1 MKQKKSP
8 ATTGPT
14 TQKHSDNT
22 IISDSQYETS
32 TLERHL
38 IWALCYEAKFREL
51 FPDVYRS
58 DFQRK
63 ELYDF
68 LADHYRKGT
77 DETELIK
84 DFRQH
89 FPTVVETIDKEH
101 HESLPSYYAL
111 LEDVRRESEEL
122 LRERLLTLRNPDDA
136 IKEVERFNA
145 DRHGIKK
152 AKVKFYNALELREM
166 SKAFKPLQWL
176 IPNLIQSGLVILA
189 GTHKSGKS
197 FFNLQ
202 LAYEIALG
210 GDVLG
215 YPHPVDSGQTL
226 FLDLEV
232 SKELTWERL
241 EQIAEKRSGVLPKGL
256 TIQNYEFLREADDVA
271 SRFQE
276 VEAWIKA
283 QPNPKLVIIDTKQA
297 FLGAED
303 DPKGRE
309 SDYAAAVRTLTPFRD
324 LANKYNITVLLTHH
338 TNKGS
343 KYTDPFDRVLG
354 SSGIAATADETL
366 VLSKPR
372 NEREA
377 TLDVTGRRIKEA
389 RYKLTFDTE
398 AEDKTPWQWVGDAK
412 KAELSNIRREIIA
425 ALSEIK
431 QGMAARDLHEN
442 WFPEKTLNNIKV
454 ALSRMVS
461 DKLLSV
467 SDGVYKVRE
476 DI

>member
-1 MKQKKSP
+1 MSKKPLQISP
-8 ATTGPT
+8 EYG
-14 TQKHSDNT
+14 
-22 IISDSQYETS
+22 TS

-38 IWALCYEAKFREL
+38 LWALLYDAQFREL

-58 DFQRK
+58 DFQRC
-63 ELYDF
+63 EIYDF

-89 FPTVVETIDKEH
+89 FPTVAETMDKERY
-101 HESLPSYYAL
+101 ESLPSYYAL
-111 LEDVRRESEEL
+111 LEEVRRESGEL
-122 LRERLLTLRNPDDA
+122 LRERLLTLQNPDDV

-241 EQIAEKRSGVLPKGL
+241 EQIAEKRGGVLPKGL